1 MKPETKKNQGTK
13 IFQNWE
19 GEEIMPNDLLVI
31 SRLGIQKR
39 DFHYKFVEEMKRSK
53 GLEKEEHYKLKKM
66 GLDEIRSK
74 DFHKKKEIT
83 KVRARV
89 FIIFLFPLSSL
100 DKRQTE
106 C

>member
-1 MKPETKKNQGTK
+1 
-13 IFQNWE
+13 
-19 GEEIMPNDLLVI
+19 
-31 SRLGIQKR
+31 
-39 DFHYKFVEEMKRSK
+39 MKRSK
-53 GLEKEEHYKLKKM
+53 GLGKEEHYKLKKM
-66 GLDEIRSK
+66 GLDKIQAK

-106 C
+106 CWTEAKNKAENKADAK